1 MNYLR
6 PAHLC
11 LCVIL
16 FVAFSLLPAH
26 GQIANRPAIPDQI
39 TQAVDPSQLQVLPNH
54 HPLWANSANDLGF
67 ASSDLTLMM
76 VLQRSPQQEAALQQ
90 LLADQKNPSS
100 PDFHHWLTPTEFG
113 QRFGLSANDL
123 QSIRTWIESQGLTV
137 RWIAPGGNFIGFSGP
152 AATVGRA
159 FATTVHNYRVHGD
172 QRTSVS
178 SDPMIPATL
187 APVVE
192 SIHGLYTIPD
202 KPSSSITAPQT
213 ATPDFNLSNGVHFI
227 VPGDFNTIY
236 DGIVSASG
244 YQQSIGI
251 VGRSR
256 TDPADFTNFKQLT
269 VSNFQTPTEIIP
281 TAFSGVDPGPALTAP
296 PAAGT
301 SIGEQLEATLDVT
314 RAGTVAPNASL
325 LLVVSKATQ
334 TIGGIDVDT
343 QYLVQ
348 TTPIPA
354 QIINISYGD
363 CESDAGQSGVNFWD
377 TLFQQAAA
385 EGITVFVSSGDSGA
399 SGCEIAFAPPVATP
413 PAISPNYICSSSY
426 ATCVGGTEFNDTTN
440 TSTYWGASNGTN
452 LASAAQYIPEGGWN
466 EPLDSNSKVQ
476 LASSGGG
483 VSSFI
488 ATPGWQ
494 TGPGVPST
502 RAGRYTPDLSF
513 SASCHDAYFGCMAAG
528 GGDCVVTNG
537 SFRFFGMCGTSAASP
552 SMAGV
557 AALLDEKLKY
567 SVGNMNPQIY
577 AMAQNQPSSFHDATP
592 TTSGVATCEINTP
605 SMCNNSTPGPTGL
618 TGGQAGYALTT
629 GFDLVTGVG
638 SPDIANFLNNFAT
651 ALPVPTVTVTPSA
664 TSITPAQSLTL
675 TVTVAGPAGQ
685 PTPTGSVILSLGSAY
700 TSSPSALV
708 NGNATF
714 TIAAGTLAGSTDTDI
729 FTAQYTP
736 DLASSAVYGHASGTC
751 NVAVTLTNPTLTMS
765 SSPGTVTT
773 AQDLFLTVTVAGPSS
788 LPTPTGTV
796 FINSV
801 VSGGGGY
808 TASGTLSGGSVTID
822 IPPGVFPAG
831 SDRFDSTYQPDATG
845 GKYYFS
851 TLGSLNVTVTAAP
864 KTNPAITTTLSS
876 STIALNDSITVTFKV
891 AGPSGSPTPTG
902 TVSLTGNGRTLTTP
916 LAAGAAQ
923 ITAPAGWIPVGLDTL
938 TLAYSGDSNYN
949 PASTTS
955 TVTVNKGVPN
965 IALSLLETSI
975 TSADSLDVSFYVTGP
990 LGAPTPTG
998 TVIISSGTYASA
1010 TLPVGPS
1017 PTIFTIASGSLPLGT
1032 DTVTATYSGDGNY
1045 AATTATAP
1053 VTVTAPPTFTIG
1065 ATAVTISSPGATTGN
1080 TSTVTVTPA
1089 NGLIG
1094 SVSLSAQVT
1103 TSPAGAQDPPTLSF
1117 GATIPV
1123 TITGAAAGTATLTVT
1138 TTAPTTGA
1146 VIRPHSS
1153 SSRWL
1158 PIGET
1163 ALAGIVLFGLRTR
1176 RGRWRAILGCV
1187 LLLVAFS
1194 SAIAACGGGGSSNPP
1209 PANPGTTPGTYV
1221 VTINASAGVITTST
1235 TVNVV
1240 VQ

>member
-1 MNYLR
+1 MKRLI
-6 PAHLC
+6 PAPLC
-11 LCVIL
+11 LCAL
-16 FVAFSLLPAH
+16 LAFSLSPA
-26 GQIANRPAIPDQI
+26 QSQVANRPVVPDQI
-39 TQAVDPSQLQVLPNH
+39 TQPVDPSQLQVLPNH
-54 HPLWANSANDLGF
+54 HPLWANSANDLGA
-67 ASSDLTLMM
+67 ASSDLTVIM
-76 VLQRSPQQEAALQQ
+76 VLQRSPQQEAALRQ
-90 LLADQKNPSS
+90 LLAGQKNPAS
-100 PDFHHWLTPTEFG
+100 PDFHHWLTPVEFG
-113 QRFGLSANDL
+113 QRFGLSDNDL

-137 RWIAPGGNFIGFSGP
+137 QWIAPGRNFIGFSGP

-159 FATTVHNYRVHGD
+159 FSTTVHNYRVHGD

-178 SDPMIPATL
+178 SDPLIPATL

-192 SIHGLYTIPD
+192 SIHGLYTIAD
-202 KPSSSITAPQT
+202 KPSSFGFASQIASPDLN
-213 ATPDFNLSNGVHFI
+213 ATNGSHFI
-227 VPGDFNTIY
+227 APYDFNTIY
-236 DGIVSASG
+236 DRNSLSPSG
-244 YQQSIGI
+244 PQQTIGI

-256 TDPADFTNFKQLT
+256 TNAADFTNFSSLLGYP
-269 VSNFQTPTEIIP
+269 VPLPTEVVP
-281 TAFSGVDPGPALTAP
+281 TAFGGVDPGPAYTAP
-296 PAAGT
+296 PAGNI

-314 RAGTVAPNASL
+314 RAGSVAPTANL
-325 LLVVSKATQ
+325 LLVVSKVTATV
-334 TIGGIDVDT
+334 GGIDVDT

-348 TTPIPA
+348 TTPVPA

-363 CESDAGQSGVNFWD
+363 CETDAGSSGVHFWD
-377 TLFQQAAA
+377 TLFEQAAT
-385 EGITVFVSSGDSGA
+385 EGISVFVSSGDSGA
-399 SGCEIAFAPPVATP
+399 SGCEPSFVTPESTP
-413 PAISPNYICSSSY
+413 PPISPNYICSSSY
-426 ATCVGGTEFNDTTN
+426 ATCVGGTEFNDAN
-440 TSTYWGASNGTN
+440 SSAYWSSSNGIGYE
-452 LASAAQYIPEGGWN
+452 SALSYIPEGGWN
-466 EPLDSNSKVQ
+466 EPGSAGATQ

-483 VSSFI
+483 VSGII
-488 ATPGWQ
+488 ATPSWQ
-494 TGPGVPST
+494 IGPGVPT
-502 RAGRYTPDLSF
+502 ARTGRYTPDISF
-513 SASCHDAYFGCMAAG
+513 SASCHDGYFGCLAAAG
-528 GGDCVVTNG
+528 PSCVKASNG
-537 SFRFFGMCGTSAASP
+537 AFSFEYFCGTSAAAP

-557 AALLDEKLKY
+557 TALLNEKLGY
-567 SVGNMNPQIY
+567 PVGSINPEIY
-577 AMAQNQPSSFHDATP
+577 ALGQNQPSTFHDATP
-592 TTSGVATCEINTP
+592 ATSGVASCDINTP
-605 SMCNNSTPGPTGL
+605 SMCNNSSPGPTEL
-618 TGGQAGYALTT
+618 TGGQAGYPLTT
-629 GFDLVTGVG
+629 GYDLVTGWG
-638 SPDIANFLNNFAT
+638 SPDIANFLNNFAS

-664 TSITPAQSLTL
+664 TSITPAQSLTF

-685 PTPTGSVILSLGSAY
+685 PAPTGSVTLSLGSAY
-700 TSSPSALV
+700 SSSPSALV

-714 TIAAGTLAGSTDTDI
+714 TIAAGTLGGSIDTDV

-736 DLASSAVYGHASGTC
+736 DLASSALYGRASGTC
-751 NVAVTLTNPTLTMS
+751 DVAITLTNPTLTMS

-796 FINSV
+796 FIDNV

-808 TASGTLSGGSVTID
+808 TASGTLSGSSVTID

-851 TLGSLNVTVTAAP
+851 TIGSLNVTVTAAP

-876 STIALNDSITVTFKV
+876 STIALNDPLTVTFKV

-923 ITAPAGWIPVGLDTL
+923 ITAPAGWIPVGSDNL
-938 TLAYSGDSNYN
+938 TLAYAGDSNYN

-955 TVTVNKGVPN
+955 TVTVNKGAPN
-965 IALSLLETSI
+965 LALSLLETSI

-990 LGAPTPTG
+990 LGAPAPTG
-998 TVIISSGTYASA
+998 DVILSSGTYASA
-1010 TLPVGPS
+1010 ALPVGPS
-1017 PTIFTIASGSLPLGT
+1017 PTVFTIASGSLPVGA
-1032 DTVTATYSGDGNY
+1032 DTVTATYSGDANY

-1053 VTVTAPPTFTIG
+1053 VTVTAPPTFTIA

-1146 VIRPHSS
+1146 LIRPHRPG
-1153 SSRWL
+1153 SRWL
-1158 PIGET
+1158 PLGET

-1176 RGRWRAILGCV
+1176 RRGFRAILGSA

-1209 PANPGTTPGTYV
+1209 PPADPGTTPGTYV
-1221 VTINASAGVITTST
+1221 VTINSSAGVITTST

-1240 VQ
+1240 IQ